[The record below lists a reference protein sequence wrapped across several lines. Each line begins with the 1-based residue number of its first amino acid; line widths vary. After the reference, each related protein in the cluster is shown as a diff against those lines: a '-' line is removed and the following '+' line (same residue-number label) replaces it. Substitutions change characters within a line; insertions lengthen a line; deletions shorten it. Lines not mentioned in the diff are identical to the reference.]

1 MGARR
6 PRVDWGSRGAPE
18 RRAGGADQS
27 ERRDGSVKDGP
38 GKNRRDPSGEC
49 RARRAQE
56 GPPTAPLPLVFSY
69 SPPFNDSPREN
80 ATPSVLVIVKHL
92 ETPVYKLPALLVRCQ
107 LFPRGHVFS
116 ASHSLFRQGPRH
128 AREHAESPMK
138 GATAII
144 MRGQLLAS
152 NGPAFA
158 VSSRAVF
165 ARLGGR
171 ERSSPQRRC
180 SERQW
185 FVFVGS
191 A

>member
-1 MGARR
+1 M
-6 PRVDWGSRGAPE
+6 
-18 RRAGGADQS
+18 
-27 ERRDGSVKDGP
+27 KDGP
-38 GKNRRDPSGEC
+38 GKTGGT
-49 RARRAQE
+49 RAGRA
-56 GPPTAPLPLVFSY
+56 GGAAHGPLPLSFFLL
-69 SPPFNDSPREN
+69 PPIQRRGSRWHTDN
-80 ATPSVLVIVKHL
+80 AIPSVFVIVRHL

-107 LFPRGHVFS
+107 LCPRGHVFS
-116 ASHSLFRQGPRH
+116 ASHSLFRQGHRH

-138 GATAII
+138 GATAIV

-171 ERSSPQRRC
+171 ARSSPQRRC